1 MDYPIKVAVSIN
13 KCDSGGQRSLALGY
27 LRNLDPAKVKFQLI
41 VDEDSNSIP
50 YEEVKR
56 LGGKIHVVP
65 PYQKIREHMKAVKR
79 VFDAEQFDVL
89 FAMNNTMNVFPLY
102 LAKRCGI
109 KVRISESLS
118 MASKAEWKKSLMKQV
133 LKHFSHC
140 FCNYYV
146 ACGKDCGAFQ
156 FGEKAVKEGKVEIF
170 KTCIDAKANTFD
182 KELRDKTRN
191 KFGWEQKVVYG
202 FIGRFAVQ
210 KNPLFLIEI
219 FNQIKKKKVNAQ
231 FVIIGAGSMEAQML
245 HLIDEYG
252 IKESVSWLGRREDIK
267 QFYNAFDA
275 FVLPSRYEGLPVVGL
290 ESQAAGLP
298 VFFSDA
304 ITEEASVCELGHF
317 ISLNKTASEWAE
329 MIIEETDKNIPL
341 RRGHEDD
348 LIRGGYDAVA
358 ETERLTNYWI
368 NAVEEQTKQ

>member
-1 MDYPIKVAVSIN
+1 MTLPIKVGISIN
-13 KCDSGGQRSLALGY
+13 KCDSGGQKSLALGY
-27 LRNLDPAKVKFQLI
+27 LRNLDPNRVKFQLI

-50 YEEVKR
+50 YEEVER

-65 PYQKIREHMKAVKR
+65 PYQKIGEHMKAVKK
-79 VFDAEQFDVL
+79 VFEVEQFDVL

-102 LAKRCGI
+102 LAKKCGI

-118 MASKAEWKKSLMKQV
+118 MAAKTEWKKSLMKQV

-146 ACGKDCGAFQ
+146 ACGKDCGVFQ
-156 FGEKAVKEGKVEIF
+156 FGNKTFKEGKVEIF

-182 KELRDKTRN
+182 KELRDETRK
-191 KFGWEQKVVYG
+191 KFGWEHKVVYG

-219 FNQIKKKKVNAQ
+219 FKEIRKRRDNAQ
-231 FVIIGAGSMEAQML
+231 FVIIGAGNLENQML
-245 HLIDEYG
+245 NLVDEYG
-252 IKESVSWLGRREDIK
+252 IKDNVSWLGRREDIR

-290 ESQAAGLP
+290 ESQASGLP
-298 VFFSDA
+298 VLFSDA

-329 MIIEETDKNIPL
+329 TIITETDKNIPQ

-348 LIRGGYDAVA
+348 LINGGYDAVA

-368 NAVEEQTKQ
+368 NAVAEQTKH

>member
-1 MDYPIKVAVSIN
+1 MKHPINVAISIN
-13 KCDSGGQRSLALGY
+13 KCDSGGQKSLALGY
-27 LRNLDPAKVKFQLI
+27 LRNLNPEKVKFQLI
-41 VDEDSNSIP
+41 VDADSNSIP
-50 YEEVKR
+50 YDEVEK

-65 PYQKIREHMKAVKR
+65 PYQNIGEHMKAVEK
-79 VFDAEQFDVL
+79 VFKEEQFDVL

-102 LAKRCGI
+102 LAKKSGI

-118 MASKAEWKKSLMKQV
+118 MASKTEWKKSLLKHV
-133 LKHFSHC
+133 LKHFSHW

-156 FGEKAVKEGKVEIF
+156 FGEKAVEEGKVEIF
-170 KTCIDAKANTFD
+170 KTCIDARANTFD
-182 KELRDKTRN
+182 DRLREETRN

-202 FIGRFAVQ
+202 FIGRFAEQ

-219 FNQIKKKKVNAQ
+219 FEEIKRRKDNAQ
-231 FVIIGAGSMEAQML
+231 FVIIGAGSLEEQML
-245 HLIDEYG
+245 HLIGKYG
-252 IKESVSWLGRREDIK
+252 LKESVSWLGRREDIK

-275 FVLPSRYEGLPVVGL
+275 FILPSRYEGLPVVGL

-304 ITEEASVCELGHF
+304 ITEEASVCDLGHF
-317 ISLNKTASEWAE
+317 ISLKKGADEWAE
-329 MIIEETDKNIPL
+329 IIIKETDKNIPI

-348 LIRGGYDAVA
+348 LIQNGYDAVA
-358 ETERLTNYWI
+358 ETERLTNYWFK
-368 NAVEEQTKQ
+368 AVEEQTNQ

>member
-1 MDYPIKVAVSIN
+1 MELPITVAVSIN
-13 KCDSGGQRSLALGY
+13 KCDSGGQKSLALGY
-27 LRNLDPAKVKFQLI
+27 LRNLDPEVVRFQLI
-41 VDEDSNSIP
+41 VDADSNSIP
-50 YEEVKR
+50 YEEVEK

-65 PYQKIREHMKAVKR
+65 PYQIIREHMAAVEE
-79 VFDAEQFDVL
+79 VFRKEKFDVL
-89 FAMNNTMNVFPLY
+89 FAMNNTMNLFPLY
-102 LAKRCGI
+102 LAKKCGI

-118 MASKAEWKKSLMKQV
+118 MAAKAEWKKSLLKQV

-182 KELRDKTRN
+182 KNLREETRK
-191 KFGWEQKVVYG
+191 KFGWEQNVVYG
-202 FIGRFAVQ
+202 FIGRFAAQ
-210 KNPLFLIEI
+210 KNPLFLIDI
-219 FNQIKKKKVNAQ
+219 FKEIKKRKDNAQ
-231 FVIIGAGSMEAQML
+231 FVIIGAGNLEKQML
-245 HLIDEYG
+245 QRIEEYCLKDC
-252 IKESVSWLGRREDIK
+252 ISWLGRREDIK

-275 FVLPSRYEGLPVVGL
+275 FILPSRYEGLPVVGL

-317 ISLNKTASEWAE
+317 ISLHKSAIEWAE
-329 MIIEETDKNIPL
+329 IVIKETDKNIPI
-341 RRGHEDD
+341 RKGHEED
-348 LIRGGYDAVA
+348 LIRGGYDAVSEA
-358 ETERLTNYWI
+358 RRLTAFWLDAVKEQ
-368 NAVEEQTKQ
+368 NAK